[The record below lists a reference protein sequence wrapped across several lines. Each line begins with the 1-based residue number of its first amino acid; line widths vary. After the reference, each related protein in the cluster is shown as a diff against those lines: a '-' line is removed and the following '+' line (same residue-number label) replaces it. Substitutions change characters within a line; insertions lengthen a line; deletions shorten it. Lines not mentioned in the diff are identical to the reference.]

1 MGRLCECGRVRK
13 AEKPDVTFVKLARL
27 LTRRICLWETS
38 GPRFINDNSGA
49 LKLGPD
55 HDITQYQPPLS
66 MASFGHSSDL
76 SAPTSRYPNS
86 SSTPLLLLTNG
97 RILRCKL
104 EICTIPDLKYGLSK
118 SY

>member
-1 MGRLCECGRVRK
+1 MNNGEIVRMWQS
-13 AEKPDVTFVKLARL
+13 AQGGEAGPDVVQAARL

-38 GPRFINDNSGA
+38 GPRFINDKCGA

-55 HDITQYQPPLS
+55 HDITQYHPPLS

-86 SSTPLLLLTNG
+86 SSTPLLLLPSY
-97 RILRCKL
+97 
-104 EICTIPDLKYGLSK
+104 EWPDFALQVGNLYDS
-118 SY
+118 